1 MRVSILIISVFF
13 LLFSCQ
19 DDNKVADEISKIDM
33 NVAIERFDIAFAEA
47 KPDDL
52 HRLKTE
58 FPFMF
63 PTQFDD
69 AFWIGKMSD
78 TLQLQLNEETIKKFP
93 SVKNEAKDIKKLF
106 QHLKYYFPTFKTP
119 RVITT
124 TSDVDYRNKVIVT
137 DTIAVIELDTYLGND
152 HFFYEGLQNYI
163 VANMR
168 PEQIV
173 VDLADAYAKKYV
185 SSSKRK
191 NLLDEMV
198 YSGKLLYLKD
208 KLIPFKSDAEKIGYT
223 QAQLDWV
230 MVNQEQMWQ
239 YFIQKELLYS
249 TDSKL
254 PNRFINAAPFSK
266 FYLAEID
273 NESPGK
279 VGQFVGWQIVR
290 AYMENND
297 VTLAELLNAPTQ
309 TVFNKSKYKP
319 RQ

>member
-13 LLFSCQ
+13 LLFSCK
-19 DDNKVADEISKIDM
+19 DDNKMMDEISKIDI
-33 NVAIERFDIAFAEA
+33 NVNIERFDIAFAEA
-47 KPDDL
+47 APDDL
-52 HRLKTE
+52 PQLQNT

-63 PTQFDD
+63 PRQYDD
-69 AFWIGKMSD
+69 AFWVTKMKD
-78 TLQLQLNEETIKKFP
+78 TLQLQLNEETLKKFP
-93 SVKNEAKDIKKLF
+93 VLETETKEIKQLF
-106 QHLKYYFPTFKTP
+106 QALKYNFPTFRIP

-137 DTIAVIELDTYLGND
+137 DTIAIVELDTYLGKD
-152 HFFYEGLQNYI
+152 HFFYEGLQSYI

-173 VDLADAYAKKYV
+173 VDLANAYAQKYV
-185 SSSKRK
+185 LNTKRK
-191 NLLDEMV
+191 NLLEEMI
-198 YSGKLLYLKD
+198 YFGKLLYVKD
-208 KLIPFKSDAEKIGYT
+208 KIIPFKTDAEKIGYT
-223 QAQLDWV
+223 PEQLDWV
-230 MVNQEQMWQ
+230 VANQEQMWQ
-239 YFIQKELLYS
+239 YFIDKEVLYS

-254 PNRFINAAPFSK
+254 PSRFINDAPFSK

-290 AYMENND
+290 AFMDNNEA
-297 VTLAELLNAPTQ
+297 TLVDLINTPAQ
-309 TVFNKSKYKP
+309 TIFNKAKYKP

>member
-1 MRVSILIISVFF
+1 MRVSILIISLFF
-13 LLFSCQ
+13 LVFSCQ
-19 DDNKVADEISKIDM
+19 DNNKDADQIANIDV
-33 NVAIERFDIAFAEA
+33 NLNIARFDVAFAEA
-47 KPDDL
+47 RPGDL
-52 HRLKTE
+52 HQLKTE

-63 PTQFDD
+63 PSQFDD
-69 AFWIGKMSD
+69 AFWVGKMSD
-78 TLQLQLNEETIKKFP
+78 TLQLQLNEETIKQFP
-93 SVKNEAKDIKKLF
+93 DLKKEEEEIKQLF
-106 QHLKYYFPTFKTP
+106 QSLKYYFPTFKTP

-137 DTIAVIELDTYLGND
+137 DTIAVIELDTYLGSD

-185 SSSKRK
+185 SNAKRK

-198 YSGKLLYLKD
+198 YSGKLLYIKD

-230 MVNQEQMWQ
+230 TANQEQMWQ

-279 VGQFVGWQIVR
+279 VGQFVGWQIVK
-290 AYMENND
+290 AYMGNND
-297 VTLAELLNAPTQ
+297 VTLAELLNAPAQ